1 MFDVKEAPTRK
12 GKCEVVWY
20 AKKSMA
26 EHAAAGKA
34 LDCMHFR
41 DKVTPLPPQLCWE
54 DPYEKGYGP
63 PLPTNLPHDALEKL
77 GIEAWMA
84 NVPEESR
91 EEPTPSPTPAPAP
104 THPPMQLSRSVEQSK
119 LPPPGPPP
127 PPQRFP
133 PPPPPPP
140 PRMMPPPAPPPPP
153 YYPRPMYHHGRERPM
168 YPPGRGNYPPGPY
181 SRHPSN
187 DRREQDSQGRRGSG
201 DSSQNNNPH
210 FTIDRRWHNHGW

>member
-54 DPYEKGYGP
+54 DPYEKGHGP

-77 GIEAWMA
+77 ARLGLAEKGRGEQWRVRELHEATEYLNRNWSA
-84 NVPEESR
+84 LFESR
-91 EEPTPSPTPAPAP
+91 ARAVVNGVPIDDD
-104 THPPMQLSRSVEQSK
+104 L
-119 LPPPGPPP
+119 
-127 PPQRFP
+127 F
-133 PPPPPPP
+133 
-140 PRMMPPPAPPPPP
+140 
-153 YYPRPMYHHGRERPM
+153 
-168 YPPGRGNYPPGPY
+168 
-181 SRHPSN
+181 
-187 DRREQDSQGRRGSG
+187 
-201 DSSQNNNPH
+201 SS
-210 FTIDRRWHNHGW
+210 